1 MFDVSANSQA
11 LLGAQSPIG
20 GFGKA
25 AGEFPGESGSPIH
38 VRFPSDLTRLTGL
51 LDRSVSFLPGTG
63 GSGYEC
69 GDPHQRKRVGVRRH
83 ETRSATSRPGLECDE
98 AHSGLLGERF
108 STSIVSE

>member
-25 AGEFPGESGSPIH
+25 AGEFPGEPGMSIH
-38 VRFPSDLTRLTGL
+38 VCFPSGLTRLTGL

-63 GSGYEC
+63 SSGYE
-69 GDPHQRKRVGVRRH
+69 
-83 ETRSATSRPGLECDE
+83 
-98 AHSGLLGERF
+98 
-108 STSIVSE
+108 